1 MRYPGKNSLLQSIK
15 IETSEKNFKYFKIQ
29 SELVDQRLPIIKKL
43 FKFRKNFKIYLL
55 PYSDQLLLKKNKTK

>member
-29 SELVDQRLPIIKKL
+29 SELVDQRLPIIKNYL
-43 FKFRKNFKIYLL
+43 NFK
-55 PYSDQLLLKKNKTK
+55 KF